1 MRRVA
6 PRQNQSYKQPH
17 RRPNGAIAWQER
29 RFGVNRYELG
39 LRTPSDDQLD
49 TMAQAMGVA
58 PEALRDIRVES
69 ARETL
74 EVLFRMEEEIG
85 LYPVENDGAMGHAI
99 DSEKALAPATHQSLV
114 AWKRMRD
121 GLSDGSVSS
130 EEYEICKASS
140 FRG

>member
-1 MRRVA
+1 
-6 PRQNQSYKQPH
+6 
-17 RRPNGAIAWQER
+17 
-29 RFGVNRYELG
+29 
-39 LRTPSDDQLD
+39 
-49 TMAQAMGVA
+49 MGVA

-69 ARETL
+69 AREAL

-99 DSEKALAPATHQSLV
+99 DPEKALAPATHQSLV

>member
-1 MRRVA
+1 
-6 PRQNQSYKQPH
+6 
-17 RRPNGAIAWQER
+17 
-29 RFGVNRYELG
+29 
-39 LRTPSDDQLD
+39 
-49 TMAQAMGVA
+49 MAQAMGVA
-58 PEALRDIRVES
+58 PKALRDIRVES
-69 ARETL
+69 AREAL

-130 EEYEICKASS
+130 EEYEVCKASS